1 MQFGYVT
8 LFAYY
13 FPFASVLAFMINCFE
28 IRFNAYLLCNVVRRP
43 FPKRAAKIGNWIHV
57 MQCMSFAAVSTNI
70 ASIFMN
76 TSLFE
81 THVNDQAVM
90 QPPTAKVVLLMFI
103 AEHSF
108 LVLKVACFLPRP
120 HPSPN

>member
-1 MQFGYVT
+1 MRQHVETHLAPKSSSYET
-8 LFAYY
+8 L
-13 FPFASVLAFMINCFE
+13 
-28 IRFNAYLLCNVVRRP
+28 
-43 FPKRAAKIGNWIHV
+43 
-57 MQCMSFAAVSTNI
+57 

-81 THVNDQAVM
+81 THNNDRAVM